1 MGPPLQTTAGTSIRT
16 AAMTMPG
23 TILSQLGTNTSPS
36 SWWAMNIV
44 STLSQI
50 SSRLAR
56 EYFMPT
62 WPMAMPSQTPMAG
75 MRMGVPPA
83 MRTPALTASAIL
95 SRWAWP
101 GTISLWAETT
111 PISGRSSS
119 SGGVAQRI
127 KQSSGSV
134 PARGLFDIIAVHRF
148 SPFSNKAPFP
158 CGGRCASRMRGG
170 LAPLP
175 VNGMLRALCLHPALR
190 ATFPLGEG

>member
-1 MGPPLQTTAGTSIRT
+1 MRT

-23 TILSQLGTNTSPS
+23 TILSQLGTSTRPS

-62 WPMAMPSQTPMAG
+62 WPIAMPSQTPMAG
-75 MRMGVPPA
+75 MKMGVPPA

-101 GTISLWAETT
+101 GTISL
-111 PISGRSSS
+111 
-119 SGGVAQRI
+119 
-127 KQSSGSV
+127 
-134 PARGLFDIIAVHRF
+134 
-148 SPFSNKAPFP
+148 
-158 CGGRCASRMRGG
+158 
-170 LAPLP
+170 
-175 VNGMLRALCLHPALR
+175 
-190 ATFPLGEG
+190 